1 VERFS
6 DEESQ
11 AAEERLGSLM
21 DRLHRVRKRK
31 RAYSGQGA
39 KADAI
44 EHLWRE
50 ERRRRRG
57 G

>member
-1 VERFS
+1 
-6 DEESQ
+6 
-11 AAEERLGSLM
+11 M